1 MACFCEKNDV
11 RNRLHSSNFAHF
23 YTRIITTHSLYK
35 TFLCVLIFK
44 HNFSNKTFILFNSML
59 DFPNLLNGT
68 KEKTNNVVDY
78 CRL

>member
-35 TFLCVLIFK
+35 IFHCVHIFK
-44 HNFSNKTFILFNSML
+44 RNFSNKTFILFNSML